1 MLKLRAV
8 LAGLSVVAAALPFH
22 AGVTAASAQT
32 FTKQVTII
40 VPYAPGGTSDILARL
55 LAPKLSEAIGQPVIV
70 ENKPSSSG
78 NIGADY
84 VAKAPGDGHT
94 LLITDVGTLATQPN
108 LVKKLSFDVQKDLV
122 PVTMVMF
129 SPYLFA
135 VHPSVPAGTLQELIA
150 YDKANPGKLNV
161 GTSGVGSV
169 QHLTALVIAKKYGL
183 KWGIVPYRGG
193 AAAIRAVVSN
203 ESNVIFNGALAT
215 LPFVVQSQLKGIAVS
230 GEKKLPTVANLPT
243 FKELGMPVVEAGSW
257 QGFLASKGTPPAMV
271 AKLNAELRKILGD
284 AGHLRQDHRTWRRR
298 AHRDSRRVH
307 GVADQG
313 DRGMGRGGESREHPD
328 RRIKRG
334 PALRRPRSRWGKRGL
349 S

>member
-1 MLKLRAV
+1 MFKLRAAF
-8 LAGLSVVAAALPFH
+8 AGLSAVVAAALPFH

-40 VPYAPGGTSDILARL
+40 VPYGPGGTSDILARL
-55 LAPKLSEAIGQPVIV
+55 MAPKLSEAIGQPVIV

-78 NIGADY
+78 NIGADF

-94 LLITDVGTLATQPN
+94 LLITDAGTLATQPN
-108 LVKKLSFDVQKDLV
+108 LVKKLSFDVQKDLM
-122 PVTMVMF
+122 PVSMVMF

-135 VHPSVPAGTLQELIA
+135 VHPSVPAATLQELIA

-169 QHLTALVIAKKYGL
+169 QHLTALVIGKKYGI

-193 AAAIRAVVSN
+193 APAIRAVVSN

-215 LPFVVQSQLKGIAVS
+215 LPFVVQNQLKGIAVS
-230 GEKKLPTVANLPT
+230 GDKKLPTVANLPT

-257 QGFLASKGTPPAMV
+257 QGFLTSKGTPPAMV
-271 AKLNAELRKILGD
+271 AKLNAELRKILAMPEIANKIKELGGD
-284 AGHLRQDHRTWRRR
+284 VRTG
-298 AHRDSRRVH
+298 S
-307 GVADQG
+307 
-313 DRGMGRGGESREHPD
+313 PD
-328 RRIKRG
+328 EFAAWMTKAI
-334 PALRRPRSRWGKRGL
+334 AEWGAVVKAENIQIDG
-349 S
+349 